1 MLSRVPPPRA
11 AGFTPAVRTA
21 GMNPA
26 ARCLLILLLLALPAC
41 QQRMGDQPSYKPLEP
56 SDFFADGRASRPVIA
71 GTVARGQ
78 LHDDPVL
85 YAGRDDQGDLSA
97 DYPFEMTKDVL
108 TRGRQRYDIYCSV
121 CHGLT
126 GHGDGR
132 IVQRGFTKPPNYVT
146 DDSRGYKLRG
156 ETKKLTDVPPGYVF
170 EVITKGYGAMPDHA
184 SQIPVRDRWAIVGYV
199 KALQY
204 SQSPELRAKMKADQE
219 KGAKK

>member
-1 MLSRVPPPRA
+1 MTHFLASGGRQSPGGALNRGTDVPRSPRIA
-11 AGFTPAVRTA
+11 LALA
-21 GMNPA
+21 
-26 ARCLLILLLLALPAC
+26 LLALPAC
-41 QQRMGDQPSYKPLEP
+41 QQQMATTPAYKPLAA
-56 SDFFADGRASRPVIA
+56 SDFFDDGRASRPIIA

-78 LHDDPVL
+78 LHDDSVL

-97 DYPFEMTKDVL
+97 EFPFEVSKAVL
-108 TRGRQRYDIYCSV
+108 ERGRQRYDVFCSV

-132 IVQRGFTKPPNYVT
+132 VVQRGFTKPPNYVT

-156 ETKKLTDVPPGYVF
+156 ETKKLTDVPVGYIY

-204 SQSPELRAKMKADQE
+204 SQSPELRAKMK
-219 KGAKK
+219 GAKK